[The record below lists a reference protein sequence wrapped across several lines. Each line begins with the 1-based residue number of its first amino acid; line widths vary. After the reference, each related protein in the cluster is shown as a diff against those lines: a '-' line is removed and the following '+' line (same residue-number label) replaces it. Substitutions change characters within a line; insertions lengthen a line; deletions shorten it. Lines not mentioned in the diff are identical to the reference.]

1 MSLIM
6 EIIVFVVT
14 DQEVVANKDTL
25 GVDLQYLDHWSNW
38 GVSIDVLGSFISNQV
53 LGHPMGLL
61 TPLRCSIT
69 LEV

>member
-1 MSLIM
+1 M

-14 DQEVVANKDTL
+14 DQEVVANKDAL

-38 GVSIDVLGSFISNQV
+38 GVSIMTTGVLGSFISNQV